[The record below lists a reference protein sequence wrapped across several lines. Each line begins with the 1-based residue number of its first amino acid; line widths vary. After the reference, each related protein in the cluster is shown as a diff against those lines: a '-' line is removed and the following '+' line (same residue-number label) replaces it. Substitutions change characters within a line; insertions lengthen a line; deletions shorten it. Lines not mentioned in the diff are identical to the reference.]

1 MRGDDA
7 KNEADELRASLG
19 KELQKMFS
27 DIAAEPL
34 PPRLARLVS
43 RLDDPPTAGGAS
55 GRPARI
61 EYLELD
67 DFGRERR
74 AIRG

>member
-1 MRGDDA
+1 MRGDHT
-7 KNEADELRASLG
+7 KNEADELGARLG
-19 KELQKMFS
+19 KELRKMFS

-43 RLDDPPTAGGAS
+43 RLDDPPPAGGAS
-55 GRPARI
+55 ARPARI

-67 DFGRERR
+67 AFGKDRR
-74 AIRG
+74 ANSC